1 MQHGHSAPK
10 IFSSLFK
17 SPIVQ
22 GSQPKGKPRADHLL
36 ARIEQRC
43 IDQCSMVA
51 GHGLY
56 TECQPDRPQGLHD
69 FNWIIQ
75 TRIDLLYV
83 RSKANQIF
91 NCLIDQT
98 DNVGIWL
105 GIAER
110 PAVSDAQF
118 LDAITKPVAII
129 DCSTQVRHTSLGC
142 PAPP

>member
-22 GSQPKGKPRADHLL
+22 GSQPKGRFGK
-36 ARIEQRC
+36 IEQRC

-110 PAVSDAQF
+110 SAVAQADGGEPGD
-118 LDAITKPVAII
+118 LRGA
-129 DCSTQVRHTSLGC
+129 RMG
-142 PAPP
+142 PPPKRMTNRGYVHGGRAR

>member
-1 MQHGHSAPK
+1 
-10 IFSSLFK
+10 
-17 SPIVQ
+17 
-22 GSQPKGKPRADHLL
+22 
-36 ARIEQRC
+36 
-43 IDQCSMVA
+43 MVA

-56 TECQPDRPQGLHD
+56 TECQPDRPQGSHD
-69 FNWIIQ
+69 FNWIIHAG
-75 TRIDLLYV
+75 INLLYM

-118 LDAITKPVAII
+118 SVQTIATHL
-129 DCSTQVRHTSLGC
+129 CLSGLQSTQRRPS
-142 PAPP
+142 

>member
-22 GSQPKGKPRADHLL
+22 SSQPKGRFGK
-36 ARIEQRC
+36 IEQRC

-75 TRIDLLYV
+75 TRIDLSV
-83 RSKANQIF
+83 APSNQIF

-110 PAVSDAQF
+110 PAVGDAQF

-129 DCSTQVRHTSLGC
+129 DAQLRSGIPVSDVRPRHNC
-142 PAPP
+142 

>member
-22 GSQPKGKPRADHLL
+22 SSQPKGRFGKID
-36 ARIEQRC
+36 QRC

-56 TECQPDRPQGLHD
+56 TECQPDRPQGSHD

-75 TRIDLLYV
+75 AGINLLYM

-129 DCSTQVRHTSLGC
+129 DAQLRSGIPVSDVRPRHNC
-142 PAPP
+142 

>member
-1 MQHGHSAPK
+1 MQHRHSAPK

-22 GSQPKGKPRADHLL
+22 SSQPKGRFGK
-36 ARIEQRC
+36 IEQRC

-118 LDAITKPVAII
+118 LDAITKPL
-129 DCSTQVRHTSLGC
+129 R
-142 PAPP
+142 